1 MDIDSMENFK
11 LILNNWVDQSQK
23 LNLNLEMETTNSN
36 EVDVLHLEKE
46 NLLVTKLIGR
56 KEFFLKKIKNAL
68 IRIDEGTF
76 GTCIECGGDIELPR
90 LKARPTATKCISC
103 KEEEERVESHILY
116 ENKSK
121 TKGLELTNNVLNF
134 VPKFGEQ
141 ENNTYPDNL
150 LPFNKKS
157 YSS

>member
-90 LKARPTATKCISC
+90 LKAGPRPQS
-103 KEEEERVESHILY
+103 
-116 ENKSK
+116 
-121 TKGLELTNNVLNF
+121 VLAA
-134 VPKFGEQ
+134 
-141 ENNTYPDNL
+141 
-150 LPFNKKS
+150 KKKKK
-157 YSS
+157 